1 MNELELKKKYND
13 LLKDFNYGSQYL
25 VEHPEKEES
34 ILKRLNELT
43 TEMSNIIEALPDMTE
58 EEKKSGFAIEEPQ
71 EEIIVEEKQELVE
84 EKQEPIK
91 EAKQLVVKSNT
102 QQIATDFKTN
112 WAIAEKLSK
121 SSILPAEFQGQPEN
135 VIIALGMAQKMDLD
149 FFTVAQNLHLIKG
162 RLSWSGSFCKTL
174 IEKTGQYKDLDLVYI
189 GEEGKDSFGCY
200 LEATRIR
207 DNKRIKGNTV
217 TVELAKKEGWWS
229 KKDKYGKETSK
240 WSTMTA
246 QMLGY
251 RAMAFFARLY
261 TPEALNGVMTSE
273 ESMDLDYQKEQ
284 PKDIL

>member
-1 MNELELKKKYND
+1 MNETELKQKYNS
-13 LLKDFNYGSQYL
+13 LLADFKTGAQYL
-25 VEHPEKEES
+25 VDHPEKEEAAQ
-34 ILKRLNELT
+34 KRLDEISEEL
-43 TEMSNIIEALPDMTE
+43 SNIMNALPEMTQ
-58 EEKKSGFAIEEPQ
+58 EEKENGFKLEQVSEQVEKPKQ
-71 EEIIVEEKQELVE
+71 MIVKQT
-84 EKQEPIK
+84 
-91 EAKQLVVKSNT
+91 SN
-102 QQIATDFKTN
+102 QVATDFKTN

-121 SSILPAEFQGQPEN
+121 SSLLPAEFQEKPEN
-135 VIIALGMAQKMDLD
+135 VIIALGMAQKLDLD

-174 IEKTGQYKDLDLVYI
+174 IEKTGQYKDLDLIYV
-189 GEEGKDSFGCY
+189 GEEGKDNFGCY

-229 KKDKYGKETSK
+229 KKDKYGNETSK
-240 WSTMTA
+240 WSTMTS

>member
-1 MNELELKKKYND
+1 M
-13 LLKDFNYGSQYL
+13 
-25 VEHPEKEES
+25 
-34 ILKRLNELT
+34 
-43 TEMSNIIEALPDMTE
+43 E
-58 EEKKSGFAIEEPQ
+58 EEKMLKEKYNGLLESYNVGKKYLEENPTDQKAENKLNKISKEMENVLNALENYTQ
-71 EEIIVEEKQELVE
+71 EEITNGFKIEEDAKVQENASYSKQDTSMQVTVRKE
-84 EKQEPIK
+84 E
-91 EAKQLVVKSNT
+91 NT
-102 QQIATDFKTN
+102 LQSFTDDWKIATQL
-112 WAIAEKLSK
+112 AK
-121 SSILPAEFQGQPEN
+121 STLFPDEFQGHPEN
-135 VIIALGMAQKMDLD
+135 VVVAIGMAKKMGMDT
-149 FFTVAQNLHLIKG
+149 FTVAQNLHLIKG

-207 DNKRIKGNTV
+207 DGKRIKGNKV

-229 KKDKYGKETSK
+229 KKDKYGNETSK

-261 TPEALNGVMTSE
+261 CPEALNGVMTGE
-273 ESMDLDYQKEQ
+273 EVIDTYGDESREQ

>member
-13 LLKDFNYGSQYL
+13 LLKDFKVGSQYL
-25 VEHPEKEES
+25 VDHPEKEES
-34 ILKRLNELT
+34 VQKRLNEIS
-43 TEMSNIIEALPDMTE
+43 EEISNIMNAIPNMTQ
-58 EEKKSGFAIEEPQ
+58 EEKENGFKLEQVSEQVSEQVEKPKQ
-71 EEIIVEEKQELVE
+71 MIVKQ
-84 EKQEPIK
+84 
-91 EAKQLVVKSNT
+91 
-102 QQIATDFKTN
+102 ATNQVATEFKTN
-112 WAIAEKLSK
+112 WAIAEKMAQ
-121 SSILPAEFQGQPEN
+121 SSLLPAEFQGKPEN
-135 VIIALGMAQKMDLD
+135 VIIALGMAQKLDLD
-149 FFTVAQNLHLIKG
+149 VFTVAQNLHLIKG

-217 TVELAKKEGWWS
+217 TVDLAKKEGWWS
-229 KKDKYGKETSK
+229 KKDKFGNETSK

>member
-1 MNELELKKKYND
+1 MNETELKQKYNS
-13 LLKDFNYGSQYL
+13 LLADFKTGAQYL
-25 VEHPEKEES
+25 VDHPEKEEAAQ
-34 ILKRLNELT
+34 KRLDEISEEL
-43 TEMSNIIEALPDMTE
+43 SNIMNALPEMTQ
-58 EEKKSGFAIEEPQ
+58 EEKENGFKLEQVSEQVSEQVEKPKQ
-71 EEIIVEEKQELVE
+71 MIVKQTTNQV
-84 EKQEPIK
+84 
-91 EAKQLVVKSNT
+91 
-102 QQIATDFKTN
+102 ATDFKTN

-121 SSILPAEFQGQPEN
+121 SSLLPAEFQEKPEN
-135 VIIALGMAQKMDLD
+135 VIIALGMAQKLDLD

-174 IEKTGQYKDLDLVYI
+174 IEKTGQYKDLDLIYV
-189 GEEGKDSFGCY
+189 GEEGKDNFGCY

-229 KKDKYGKETSK
+229 KKDKYGNETSK

>member
-1 MNELELKKKYND
+1 M
-13 LLKDFNYGSQYL
+13 
-25 VEHPEKEES
+25 
-34 ILKRLNELT
+34 
-43 TEMSNIIEALPDMTE
+43 E
-58 EEKKSGFAIEEPQ
+58 EEKMLKEKYNGLLESYNVGKKYLEENPTDQKAENKLNKISKEMENVLNALENYTQ
-71 EEIIVEEKQELVE
+71 EEITNGFKIEEDAKVQENASYSKQDTSVQVTVRKE
-84 EKQEPIK
+84 E
-91 EAKQLVVKSNT
+91 NT
-102 QQIATDFKTN
+102 LQSFTDDWKIATQL
-112 WAIAEKLSK
+112 AK
-121 SSILPAEFQGQPEN
+121 STLFPDEFQGHPEN
-135 VIIALGMAQKMDLD
+135 VVVAIGMAKKMGMDT
-149 FFTVAQNLHLIKG
+149 FTVAQNLHLIKG

-207 DNKRIKGNTV
+207 DGKRIKGNKV

-229 KKDKYGKETSK
+229 KKDKYGNETSK

-261 TPEALNGVMTSE
+261 CPEALNGVMTGE
-273 ESMDLDYQKEQ
+273 EVIDTYGDESREQ

>member
-13 LLKDFNYGSQYL
+13 LLKDFKVGSQYL
-25 VEHPEKEES
+25 VDHPEKEES
-34 ILKRLNELT
+34 VQKRLNEIS
-43 TEMSNIIEALPDMTE
+43 EEISNIMNAFPNMTQ
-58 EEKKSGFAIEEPQ
+58 EEKENGFKLEESVKTPQ
-71 EEIIVEEKQELVE
+71 EQKAI
-84 EKQEPIK
+84 
-91 EAKQLVVKSNT
+91 VVKPKTN
-102 QQIATDFKTN
+102 QVATEFKTN
-112 WAIAEKLSK
+112 WAIAEKMAQ
-121 SSILPAEFQGQPEN
+121 SSLLPAEFQGKPEN
-135 VIIALGMAQKMDLD
+135 VIIALGMAQKLDLD
-149 FFTVAQNLHLIKG
+149 VFTVAQNLHLIKG

-217 TVELAKKEGWWS
+217 TVDLAKKEGWWT
-229 KKDKYGKETSK
+229 KKDKYGNETSK

-273 ESMDLDYQKEQ
+273 ESMDIDNDREQ

>member
-1 MNELELKKKYND
+1 MNEQELKQKYND
-13 LLKDFNYGSQYL
+13 LLQSYNEGAQYL
-25 VEHPEKEES
+25 VDHPEKEEAVQ
-34 ILKRLNELT
+34 KRL
-43 TEMSNIIEALPDMTE
+43 TEISGEIENIINALPEMTE
-58 EEKKSGFAIEEPQ
+58 EEKINGFKIEQTEVQ
-71 EEIIVEEKQELVE
+71 AQVEQPKQM
-84 EKQEPIK
+84 
-91 EAKQLVVKSNT
+91 VVKQTSN
-102 QQIATDFKTN
+102 QVATDFKTN

-121 SSILPAEFQGQPEN
+121 SSLLPAEFQEKPEN
-135 VIIALGMAQKMDLD
+135 VIIALGMAQKLDLD

-174 IEKTGQYKDLDLVYI
+174 IEKTGQYKDLDLVYV
-189 GEEGKDSFGCY
+189 GEEGKDNFGCY

-229 KKDKYGKETSK
+229 KKDKYGNETSK

>member
-1 MNELELKKKYND
+1 M
-13 LLKDFNYGSQYL
+13 
-25 VEHPEKEES
+25 
-34 ILKRLNELT
+34 
-43 TEMSNIIEALPDMTE
+43 E
-58 EEKKSGFAIEEPQ
+58 EEKMLKEKYNGLLESYNVGKKYLEENPTDQKAENKLNKISKEMENVLNALENYTQ
-71 EEIIVEEKQELVE
+71 EEITNGFKIEEDAKVQENTSYSKQDTSMQVTVRKE
-84 EKQEPIK
+84 E
-91 EAKQLVVKSNT
+91 NT
-102 QQIATDFKTN
+102 LQSFTDDWKIATQL
-112 WAIAEKLSK
+112 AK
-121 SSILPAEFQGQPEN
+121 STLFPDEFQGHPEN
-135 VIIALGMAQKMDLD
+135 VVVAIGMAKKMGMDT
-149 FFTVAQNLHLIKG
+149 FTVAQNLHLIKG

-207 DNKRIKGNTV
+207 DGKRIKGNKV

-229 KKDKYGKETSK
+229 KKDKYGNETSK

-261 TPEALNGVMTSE
+261 CPEALNGVMTGE
-273 ESMDLDYQKEQ
+273 EVIDTYGDESREQ